1 MSGRIVAL
9 LAWVVLVGS
18 TLPARAQKDDPAEK
32 YPAPPPGFDK
42 KRDGIDRGKLETV
55 EYDSKTVGVVRKAR
69 VYTPTGY
76 SKDKKYPVL
85 YLLHGIGGDENE
97 WPRGGAPDV
106 ILDNLI
112 ADKKAVPMVVV
123 MPNGRASKDVTAKSG
138 FGQQGPAFAAFEK
151 DLLQDLIPFV
161 EKTYSVKSDRES
173 RALAGLSMGGGQSL
187 NFGLANLDTFAWV
200 GGFSSAP
207 NTKRPAD
214 LIKDPAEAAK
224 KLRLLYVACGDK
236 DGLARISEGV
246 HKMLD
251 ENKVP
256 HVYRVIPGGQHDFK
270 VWKSDLYYFAQ
281 LIFRDPGQENTAPAK
296 KAGVEQAEKKAPGK
310 GGDEPK
316 PAPVEDFK
324 PASSNQAGKQYPQV
338 NSEGRARF
346 RIVAPQAQSVRVPE
360 WGGIPLTKGEDGAWV
375 GTTRPLDEGFHYYR
389 INIDGADV
397 PDPGSKFYYGASRWG
412 SAIEIPARDADFY
425 AVKNVPHGQ
434 LRETLY
440 YSKSTDRTRRC
451 FVYTPPGYD
460 KDPGKRYPVLYL
472 QHGAGEDE
480 TGWGSQGRAGLIMD
494 NLIAAGKAKPFIIV
508 MDNGGGI
515 GPRPGGPGA
524 PGKGGAPAPK
534 GPGGPPRFNF
544 SAFAK
549 IMTEELIPFIDA
561 NYRTLADQ
569 PHRAMAGLSMGGMQT
584 RQITL
589 ANLDKFSHIGMFS
602 GGSIAANDPA
612 LADAEAFKKKVK
624 VLFVSYGSRESGGAA
639 TAKTNREALERLG
652 IKSVYYES
660 PETAHEWQTW
670 RRSLYQFAPLLFQ
683 D

>member
-9 LAWVVLVGS
+9 FAWAVLAGS
-18 TLPARAQKDDPAEK
+18 PLTAPAQKDDSTSK
-32 YPAPPPGFDK
+32 YPAPPEGFDK
-42 KRDGIDRGKLETV
+42 KRDGVDRGKLETV
-55 EYDSKTVGVVRKAR
+55 EYDSTTVGVKRKAR
-69 VYTPTGY
+69 VYTPPGY
-76 SKDKKYPVL
+76 TKDKTYPVL

-106 ILDNLI
+106 ILDNLN
-112 ADKKAVPMVVV
+112 ADKKAVSMIVV

-138 FGQQGPAFAAFEK
+138 FGQQGPAFSAFEK
-151 DLLQDLIPFV
+151 DLLTDLIPFV
-161 EKTYSVKSDRES
+161 EKTYSVKADRES
-173 RALAGLSMGGGQSL
+173 RAIAGLSMGGGQSL
-187 NFGLANLDTFAWV
+187 NFGLGNLDTFAWV

-207 NTKRPAD
+207 NTKAPAA
-214 LIKDPAEAAK
+214 LIKDHAEAAK
-224 KLRLLYVACGDK
+224 KLKLLYVACGDK
-236 DGLARISEGV
+236 DGLFRISEGV

-251 ENKVP
+251 EKKVP
-256 HVYRVIPGGQHDFK
+256 HIYRVIPGGAHDFK
-270 VWKSDLYYFAQ
+270 VWKSDLYTFAQ
-281 LIFRDPGQENTAPAK
+281 LVFREPGQENKVPAK
-296 KAGVEQAEKKAPGK
+296 KADDAPPEKKAADK

-324 PASSNQAGKQYPQV
+324 PATSNQPGKQYPQV

-346 RIVAPQAQSVRVPE
+346 RIVAPQAQGVRVPE
-360 WGGIPLTKGEDGAWV
+360 WGGITLTKGDDGAWV

-397 PDPGSKFYYGASRWG
+397 PDPGSKFVFGANRWG
-412 SAIEIPARDADFY
+412 SAIEIPAKDADFY

-440 YSKSTDRTRRC
+440 HSKSTDRTRRC
-451 FVYTPPGYD
+451 FVYTPPDYD
-460 KDPGKRYPVLYL
+460 KDTSKRYPVLYL

-480 TGWGSQGRAGLIMD
+480 TGWGNQGHAGLIMD

-508 MDNGGGI
+508 MENGGGI
-515 GPRPGGPGA
+515 GPRPAGPPAKTGA
-524 PGKGGAPAPK
+524 
-534 GPGGPPRFNF
+534 GGPPKFNF

-549 IMTEELIPFIDA
+549 VMTEDLIPYIDS

-589 ANLDKFSHIGMFS
+589 ANLDKFSQIGMFS
-602 GGSIAANDPA
+602 GGSIAADDPA
-612 LADAEAFKKKVK
+612 LADPDAFKKKVK
-624 VLFVSYGSRESGGAA
+624 LVFVSYGGKEKTA
-639 TAKTNREALERLG
+639 TAKANQAALEKLG
-652 IKSVYYES
+652 VKSVYYES